1 MQYYN
6 SLVKM
11 YKPEKGCSLRVL
23 YYPDLQKRAE
33 KERFSQREYNNK
45 LYKEIEEAEDDQ
57 ELQAGKERDYKQ
69 EAIARTK
76 RTIKEIIRINYSDR
90 LKMITLTYKE
100 KCDDH
105 IKVLND
111 IKNMNKRYKEHYD
124 KDLRYIATLEWQKE
138 RGSLHVHM
146 IVDSFFIPATT
157 WAGGLWL
164 QGNIKIN
171 TITYNKKYSE
181 CLQAIEYVMK
191 YITKDM
197 NSHGFYNHLYFR
209 SRNWEMYVLK
219 KYDILKGE
227 QDVFSLALLYLGTPY
242 HSTIKFEWEDWKGDK
257 IIIYDFYS

>member
-1 MQYYN
+1 
-6 SLVKM
+6 M

-23 YYPDLQKRAE
+23 YYPDLQSRAKKHECSSYEYDVESRRGIE
-33 KERFSQREYNNK
+33 KA
-45 LYKEIEEAEDDQ
+45 EISEACQSIPD
-57 ELQAGKERDYKQ
+57 RNYKQ
-69 EAIARTK
+69 EAIARAK
-76 RTIKEIIRINYSDR
+76 RTIKEIIRINYSNR
-90 LKMITLTYKE
+90 LKMITLTYKKECNSRE
-100 KCDDH
+100 KA
-105 IKVLND
+105 LND

-124 KDLRYIATLEWQKE
+124 KDLRYIATLEWHKE
-138 RGSLHVHM
+138 RDSLHVHM

-191 YITKDM
+191 YISKDAE
-197 NSHGFYNHLYFR
+197 SCIYYDHLYFR
-209 SRNWEMYVLK
+209 SKNWNTYVNK
-219 KYDILKGE
+219 KYDMLKGE
-227 QDVFSLALLYLGTPY
+227 QDIFSLALLYLGTPY